1 MSSGNKIVNSFIWK
15 LLERFSSQAISI
27 VVTII
32 LARLLLPS
40 EFGVVVIVTVFIEIA
55 NVIVDGGL
63 NTALIQKRGADNKDF
78 STIFYFNLLVAA
90 VMYAVIF
97 FAAPLIA
104 AFYGNTLLVP
114 ILRVLSVNLFLNSF
128 NAIQRAYVA
137 KNMLFDRLFLC
148 NSVAV
153 IASGGIS
160 IYMVYVGY
168 GLWSLIGQQI
178 SYQLVL
184 TLTMW
189 YSVKWRPQCVFSM
202 QRLRG
207 LLDYGWKI
215 FVTNI
220 IISIYENIR
229 GLIIGKM
236 YKPSELAY
244 FDRGRQLPNLVMSNI
259 CVSLQAILLPA
270 FSDIQDDRAH
280 VKKLMRQ
287 SVKIVNSIILPILV
301 LLAASAK
308 PLVRLLLTDK
318 WLEAVPFIQIFCIAF
333 MMMPIQSSNMSA
345 LKALGYSGIILKMEM
360 IKKVIETVILV
371 VSFIIGI
378 YAVAWGIVLY
388 NLLCIAIN
396 LYPCKSLLNYGMRE
410 QLYDIM
416 PYILISVI
424 AGGVSYALMLL
435 ECEPGVTLTLQVLV
449 GGIVYVVMNAL
460 FNTWSYGYVKDFIGQ
475 NIGKYKHRVI

>member
-1 MSSGNKIVNSFIWK
+1 
-15 LLERFSSQAISI
+15 
-27 VVTII
+27 
-32 LARLLLPS
+32 
-40 EFGVVVIVTVFIEIA
+40 
-55 NVIVDGGL
+55 
-63 NTALIQKRGADNKDF
+63 
-78 STIFYFNLLVAA
+78 
-90 VMYAVIF
+90 
-97 FAAPLIA
+97 
-104 AFYGNTLLVP
+104 
-114 ILRVLSVNLFLNSF
+114 
-128 NAIQRAYVA
+128 
-137 KNMLFDRLFLC
+137 
-148 NSVAV
+148 
-153 IASGGIS
+153 
-160 IYMVYVGY
+160 
-168 GLWSLIGQQI
+168 
-178 SYQLVL
+178 
-184 TLTMW
+184 
-189 YSVKWRPQCVFSM
+189 
-202 QRLRG
+202 
-207 LLDYGWKI
+207 
-215 FVTNI
+215 
-220 IISIYENIR
+220 
-229 GLIIGKM
+229 M

-435 ECEPGVTLTLQVLV
+435 ECEPGVTLTLQILV